1 MKTSQI
7 TSWFNNPEK
16 WKLQYNTDERKQI
29 EQKIMTTMCYVETK
43 NKIFNC
49 YQHQQLKKKLAI
61 QPNIFLEME
70 IVVKI
75 AFELKLTFKTEIP
88 YTVLEFLKN
97 ENLQNF
103 KIRNI
108 FANNKFALLQGGA
121 PKSDDC
127 LILNLENFEYC
138 VFEFK
143 GKHSKL
149 IEFDLP
155 LPEDNGFI
163 QFDDMNTLKNKNLNK
178 IIPIWNDISKIN
190 IFENIGTNNHN
201 FDVNKLKMILKDVL
215 ECKRDFIF
223 IIEEEDSCLK
233 IIDVNELL
241 ESVDI
246 IPELRTCGKNSFALK
261 NKIECLETLQN
272 NPNFKL
278 MEEGQWKVEK
288 EKVFEMSC
296 KGRKTNKISRLKI
309 NNIFYISLKHW
320 DQNSDVIFCLD
331 NVKQIKPTFSIIMKL
346 KGNKIISYKH

>member
-7 TSWFNNPEK
+7 TSWFKNPEK

-43 NKIFNC
+43 NEIFNR
-49 YQHQQLKKKLAI
+49 YQHQQLEKNLAI

-75 AFELKLTFKTEIP
+75 AFEIGLTLETEIP
-88 YTVLEFLKN
+88 YTVSEFLKN

-103 KIRNI
+103 RIRNI
-108 FANNKFALLQGGA
+108 FANDKFVLLQGGS
-121 PKSDDC
+121 PKSNDC
-127 LILNLENFEYC
+127 LILNLESFEYY
-138 VFEFK
+138 VLEFK

-163 QFDDMNTLKNKNLNK
+163 QFNDMNTLKNKNLNK

-190 IFENIGTNNHN
+190 IFENMGTNIHD
-201 FDVNKLKMILKDVL
+201 FDVNKLKTILKIVL
-215 ECKRDFIF
+215 ECKRNFIF
-223 IIEEEDSCLK
+223 IIEDDDSYLK

-261 NKIECLETLQN
+261 NKIECLKTLQDG
-272 NPNFKL
+272 PNFKP
-278 MEEGQWKVEK
+278 MEKGQWRVEK

-296 KGRKTNKISRLKI
+296 KGRQTNKISRLKI

-346 KGNKIISYKH
+346 KRNKIISCKH